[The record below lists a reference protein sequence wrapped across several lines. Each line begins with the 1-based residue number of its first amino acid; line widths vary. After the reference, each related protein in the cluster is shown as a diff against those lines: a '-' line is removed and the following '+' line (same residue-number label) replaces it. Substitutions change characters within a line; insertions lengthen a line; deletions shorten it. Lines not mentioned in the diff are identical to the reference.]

1 MKSELQAGEQVAL
14 QFMRQLDSGGNPL
27 SAMMGM
33 DPSAMG
39 INPSMFDNIDP
50 AAMQNFM
57 DMMGFDPSMLQS
69 MDPNLMG
76 FDPSMMQQ
84 MMGAMGGVP
93 GGAMGGGFEG

>member
-1 MKSELQAGEQVAL
+1 M

-39 INPSMFDNIDP
+39 IDPSMFNNIDP
-50 AAMQNFM
+50 SAMENFM
-57 DMMGFDPSMLQS
+57 DMMGFDPSMLQN

-76 FDPSMMQQ
+76 FDPAMMQQ
-84 MMGAMGGVP
+84 MMGAMGG
-93 GGAMGGGFEG
+93 GGFENPMLDPTFMQQIGERADDP